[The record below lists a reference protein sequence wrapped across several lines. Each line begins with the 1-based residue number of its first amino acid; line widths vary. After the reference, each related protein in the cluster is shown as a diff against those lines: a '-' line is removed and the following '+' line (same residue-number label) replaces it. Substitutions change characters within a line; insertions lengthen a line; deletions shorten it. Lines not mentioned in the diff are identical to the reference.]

1 METAR
6 AIRVVA
12 VLLLVL
18 GTAVFFPRPALAA
31 SVPASASQ
39 DVMHEIL
46 PGDCLHLIA
55 GYYYGDARLW
65 ERIWEANRQV
75 VRNPNVL
82 ASGALLVVPDAGVPP
97 EPYPDFTARAI
108 GCGPAG
114 TARAAAQRVEGK
126 AKGAPPTPAPPSK
139 AR

>member
-1 METAR
+1 MGTLR
-6 AIRVVA
+6 IIRVVA

-18 GTAVFFPRPALAA
+18 GTATLPAQPVQAA
-31 SVPASASQ
+31 SAAPSP
-39 DVMHEIL
+39 DILHEVL

-55 GYYYGDARLW
+55 GYYYGDTRLW
-65 ERIWEANRQV
+65 ERIWKANPTL
-75 VRNPNVL
+75 VRNPHVL
-82 ASGALLVVPDAGVPP
+82 ALGTYLLIPDAGTPA

-114 TARAAAQRVEGK
+114 AARASAEKAEKPAEAAP
-126 AKGAPPTPAPPSK
+126 AKPSAPAK